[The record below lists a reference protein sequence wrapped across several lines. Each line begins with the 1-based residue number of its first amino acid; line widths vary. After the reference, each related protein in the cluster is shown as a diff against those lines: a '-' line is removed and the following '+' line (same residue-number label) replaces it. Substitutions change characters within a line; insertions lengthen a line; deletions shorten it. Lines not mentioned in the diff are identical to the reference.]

1 MAKINLKLN
10 HMKTVAISQSDFRII
25 QTSYHDLYLR
35 RINISWDGRGG
46 LIFEFDPPLLEII
59 VKERM
64 IEILSD
70 LMTELDMSWDIEIEF
85 NYVYENEIE
94 FSFVE
99 VRDISDY
106 EDDLDDQ
113 ISVNSSAICQHIAE
127 TYQID
132 LDETEYQISFSID
145 GSSNGD
151 YSINYFSICAF
162 TDEGDIEI
170 DDSVTQELAGKE
182 LHNLILSFGPHD
194 TGFDYECSMDG
205 QSPELTIR
213 LEPSS
218 FKLTIAQ

>member
-1 MAKINLKLN
+1 
-10 HMKTVAISQSDFRII
+10 MKSVAISQSDFRII

-35 RINISWDGRGG
+35 KISISWDGRGG

-59 VKERM
+59 VKEKM

-85 NYVYENEIE
+85 NYVYEKEIE

-99 VRDISDY
+99 VRNLGEY

-113 ISVNSSAICQHIAE
+113 IRVNSPALCQQVAE

-151 YSINYFSICAF
+151 YSLSYFSICAF
-162 TDEGDIEI
+162 TDDGDIEI
-170 DDSVTQELAGKE
+170 DDEVTQELAGRE
-182 LHNLILSFGPHD
+182 LHSLILGLGPNES
-194 TGFDYECSMDG
+194 GFDYECSMDG

-213 LEPSS
+213 LDPSS